1 MIEFQKINLINI
13 IKDSFR
19 FLIFEWKLFAIVLGF
34 YIFRYFTNGSYS
46 YPDYDPTQLFYE
58 LVVKDILGNFFYLL
72 FWVGIIPLIILA
84 VKEYLTKQ
92 QRISFKKDMI
102 IRYLV
107 PLFIFQLIFSVLGFL
122 ISFVSTLFMFNS
134 TLMPDLVFKT
144 FLAFLSLFGFILG
157 FILFLAPVIIVLENK
172 TFIDGTKKS
181 IGIIRNKFKES
192 VTFYLILVIAINFLF
207 FIPGNI
213 QFLYMVITGIVIEI
227 PGFNY
232 LQLILSSGWFIFY
245 TAAIVGFYFS
255 ISEGIESE
263 EKIRSSGHR
272 F

>member
-1 MIEFQKINLINI
+1 MSEIQKVSLINI
-13 IKDSFR
+13 IKNSFR
-19 FLIFEWKLFAIVLGF
+19 FLIFEWKLFVIVLGF

-46 YPDYDPTQLFYE
+46 YTDYDPTQLFYE
-58 LVVKDILGNFFYLL
+58 LVVKDISRNFFYLL

-102 IRYLV
+102 IRYFV
-107 PLFIFQLIFSVLGFL
+107 PLFIFQLIFLVFGFL
-122 ISFVSTLFMFNS
+122 ISFDSTLLMFNS
-134 TLMPDLVFKT
+134 TLMLPELVIKIFSVC
-144 FLAFLSLFGFILG
+144 LPLFGCILG
-157 FILFLAPVIIVLENK
+157 FILFLAPVVIVLENK

-181 IGIIRNKFKES
+181 IEIIRNKFKES
-192 VTFYLILVIAINFLF
+192 VTFYLILVIVINFLF

-213 QFLYMVITGIVIEI
+213 QFLYIVITGIVIEI

-245 TAAIVGFYFS
+245 NAAIAGFYLS
-255 ISEGIESE
+255 ISEE
-263 EKIRSSGHR
+263 RSPG
-272 F
+272 